1 MSAFNP
7 WTRPHFKVP
16 GGRTK
21 LTLERRNLQADVDR
35 DEEREKRKVRARDRG
50 CRFPLCGCKKF
61 RLRLEVSH
69 SEHKGT
75 HAREAKRELSIA
87 ALMVQLCVARHQH
100 AAISIHRHTLRHR
113 WLDRAAKFNGPIAW
127 EVDAQVINNALGRC
141 GPDGFP
147 KLRPQWFEVG
157 RESAPGVWMPFTE
170 QQRGVLALLAS
181 MAV

>member
-7 WTRPHFKVP
+7 WTGPNFKAP

-21 LTLERRNLQADVDR
+21 LTLERRRLQADVDR
-35 DEEREKRKVRARDRG
+35 EEELEKRKVRTRDRG

-75 HAREAKRELSIA
+75 NGRDTKLELSIA

-113 WLDRAAKFNGPIAW
+113 WLDRRAKFNGPIAW
-127 EVDAQVINNALGRC
+127 EVDVN
-141 GPDGFP
+141 GFP
-147 KLRPQWFEVG
+147 AKGVAKIAPRWVEVG
-157 RESAPGVWMPFTE
+157 REAAVGVWMPFTDA
-170 QQRGVLALLAS
+170 QRRLLERLAT
-181 MAV
+181 MEV